1 MPLKAAG
8 FGWRGGTIRDLGFGI
23 EEKQMINIIITFIV
37 IFLGCQGAAGEE
49 VFNRQK
55 GWTVIPQSV
64 LSQPWEECDIWV
76 LFTDKGVF
84 DEAEL
89 QEAIRQADISERAK
103 IRRAKN
109 GEGMGIYDVPI
120 LEDYKQSIGEIAA
133 ALRQESRWFNAVS
146 ASVKKR
152 DLAKIVDLPFVA
164 EIRPIA
170 RGRSAR
176 LEKWEEAVYWQG
188 GDYYPAKDYERGQE
202 GAFYGTSYDQLYQIG
217 VIDAH
222 RRGYYGDDVIVAVL
236 DGGFMLE
243 HRAFQHSEVLG
254 QWDFIFHDDN
264 TDFDPHQDVRGQPT
278 HGTAC
283 MSNIG
288 AYDPGNLIGC
298 APFAK
303 FLLAKTEDVRSE
315 TAVEE
320 DYWVAAVEWAERNG
334 ADVLSSSL
342 SYLDWYSQAE
352 FDGVTPLCSRAAT
365 QAFDLGVVI
374 CTSMGN
380 EGPEPRTMGTP
391 ADAEGN
397 VTVGAVDS
405 LGIVTGFSSR
415 GPTADERIKPNVM
428 TMGRHVTVV
437 RSYTYDEFSLANGTS
452 FSCPLAAGAL
462 ALLVQAHPDWSSWEI
477 LEAVENTATRAER
490 PDNTYGY
497 GILQI
502 DKAMDYPCVSGF
514 IKDGESGKNLA
525 DVTVEVVAGN
535 DTIRVIT
542 GKDGFYKAV
551 NLPEGKCRI
560 SAAKADYGD
569 GETRTI
575 IVPPDE
581 YCDFVLKKQK

>member
-1 MPLKAAG
+1 MV
-8 FGWRGGTIRDLGFGI
+8 
-23 EEKQMINIIITFIV
+23 NIISALLI
-37 IFLGCQGAAGEE
+37 IFLCLPAAAGEE
-49 VFNRQK
+49 VFYLQK
-55 GWTVIPQSV
+55 SQPVIPNSV
-64 LSQPWEECDIWV
+64 LSLPGESCDIWV
-76 LFTDKGVF
+76 LFTDKGIAST
-84 DEAEL
+84 AEL
-89 QEAIRQADISERAK
+89 QEALQNRTDISERAVA
-103 IRRAKN
+103 RRAKN
-109 GEGMGIYDVPI
+109 GAGMGIYDVPI
-120 LEDYKQSIGEIAA
+120 LEEYKQSVGEIAVA
-133 ALRQESRWFNAVS
+133 MRQESLWFNAVS
-146 ASVKKR
+146 ATVKKR
-152 DLAKIVDLPFVA
+152 DLEKIVNLPFVA

-170 RGRSAR
+170 KGRSAR
-176 LEKWEEAVYWQG
+176 LEKWEEEVCWEAR
-188 GDYYPAKDYERGQE
+188 DYCPAQDYARGQE

-217 VIDAH
+217 VIDSH
-222 RRGYYGDDVIVAVL
+222 RRGYYGDDVIVAIL
-236 DGGFMLE
+236 DGGFMLD
-243 HRAFQHSEVLG
+243 HRAFQHCEVLG
-254 QWDFIFHDDN
+254 QWDFIFNDDN
-264 TDFDPHQDVRGQPT
+264 TDFDSNQDVRGQPT

-288 AYDPGNLIGC
+288 AYDPGNLIGG

-342 SYLDWYSQAE
+342 SYLDWYSPAE
-352 FDGVTPLCSRAAT
+352 FDGLTPLCSRAAT

-437 RSYTYDEFSLANGTS
+437 RSYSYDEFSLANGTS

-462 ALLVQAHPDWSSWEI
+462 ALLVQAHPDWSSWKI

-502 DKAMDYPCVSGF
+502 DRAMDYPSVSGF
-514 IKDGESGKNLA
+514 IKDAKSGKSIKDA
-525 DVTVEVVAGN
+525 TITIVSPVTAGYVVSGA
-535 DTIRVIT
+535 
-542 GKDGFYKAV
+542 DGFYKIV
-551 NLPEGKCRI
+551 NLPEGECSIKVVAEGYEASNIR
-560 SAAKADYGD
+560 KVV
-569 GETRTI
+569 
-575 IVPPDE
+575 VPPDE
-581 YCDFVLKKQK
+581 YCDFSLEKVK